1 MAKKISVK
9 NRNKKGFVGGLVSI
23 LVSILIILM
32 IYFLW
37 QKFSMKNL
45 QKTTEKAAQDAGIE
59 INAQN
64 MSPQG
69 QVDAVRDM
77 VGKVQDKENAKIKEE
92 LEKEL

>member
-1 MAKKISVK
+1 MQ
-9 NRNKKGFVGGLVSI
+9 NKKGFIGGLISI
-23 LVSILIILM
+23 LVALAIIVGG
-32 IYFLW
+32 YFLW
-37 QKFSMKNL
+37 QKMSVENL

-64 MSPQG
+64 LTPQG
-69 QVDAVRDM
+69 QVDAVRDK

>member
-1 MAKKISVK
+1 MQ
-9 NRNKKGFVGGLVSI
+9 NKKGFIGGLVGI
-23 LVSILIILM
+23 LVALAIVIGG
-32 IYFLW
+32 YFLW
-37 QKFSMKNL
+37 QKISVENL

-64 MSPQG
+64 LTPQG